1 MLLAYSFTQSVGTRV
16 PLSCRRYERTN
27 ERSPFFVGGISR
39 EANLN
44 PATRTARTDARTDG
58 RIKTR
63 RSFRF
68 GCGSLFHGL
77 HIRMMRG
84 MVKSRG
90 IGSGAEVL
98 N

>member
-44 PATRTARTDARTDG
+44 PATRTARTDARTDQNAAVFPFWLWFVLFSTDY
-58 RIKTR
+58 I
-63 RSFRF
+63 F
-68 GCGSLFHGL
+68 G
-77 HIRMMRG
+77 
-84 MVKSRG
+84 
-90 IGSGAEVL
+90 
-98 N
+98 